1 MYIPRLPAGP
11 IVASLASMA
20 QASTLKKCKAADQS
34 SLERQRTQRPQC
46 ESLFLPQSP
55 LLAPLSCSQRAVVKE
70 TGVWS
75 HLTETRTAHTLI
87 YSSLGLQQ
95 AQCWSLA
102 ALSGMTDMSLWV
114 FKAPLKTGIK
124 LMFWQTNWLDICN
137 STASI
142 FNYALTK
149 YRAVGTVFD
158 ISCLSRLIFRIE
170 ISCERKRNSLDNMLP
185 QAFSCG
191 SNWFKVENS
200 SRIEIPC
207 VIGFN

>member
-1 MYIPRLPAGP
+1 MWISFFATVTPARAALMLPASCGKRNWCVIAP
-11 IVASLASMA
+11 DG
-20 QASTLKKCKAADQS
+20 DQDS
-34 SLERQRTQRPQC
+34 AHVPQ
-46 ESLFLPQSP
+46 
-55 LLAPLSCSQRAVVKE
+55 
-70 TGVWS
+70 
-75 HLTETRTAHTLI
+75 
-87 YSSLGLQQ
+87 SSLGLQQ

-158 ISCLSRLIFRIE
+158 ISCLSGLIFRIE